1 MVAFPLGKGGG
12 SEVGYGYKGKGV
24 TIHSIVDRNGMP
36 LTVKVTS
43 SNKSERDQVLPM
55 LDQLRVRTCKVGRPR
70 FRPKQLSADKG
81 YDSRALRLSL
91 RKRNIRPE
99 IPKRI
104 WRGRKQRPGAR
115 LKKRIQRFVVER
127 TFAWYQ
133 RKYRRLVARWE
144 RLAEYF
150 NSLVYI
156 GFIMIWVDRLILG

>member
-1 MVAFPLGKGGG
+1 MAPPGKGGG

-36 LTVKVTS
+36 LNVRVTS
-43 SNKSERDQVLPM
+43 ANQSERDQVLPM
-55 LDQLRVRTCKVGRPR
+55 LDQLRVHTCKVGRPR

-81 YDSRALRLSL
+81 YDSRKLRLNL

-99 IPKRI
+99 IPRRI
-104 WRGRKQRPGAR
+104 WRGRKRRPGAR
-115 LKKRIQRFVVER
+115 LNKHIQRFVVER